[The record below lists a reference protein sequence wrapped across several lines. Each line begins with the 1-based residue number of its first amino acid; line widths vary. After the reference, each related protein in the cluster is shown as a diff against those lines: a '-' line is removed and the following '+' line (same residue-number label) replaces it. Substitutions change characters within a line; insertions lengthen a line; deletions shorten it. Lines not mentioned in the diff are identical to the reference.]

1 MLQHHS
7 FGIAA
12 LADEVVQPGSKVL
25 DLGCLSFGTTQTF
38 LELSCQTFI
47 EDLRS
52 LLIEIYDFD
61 VQTRA
66 ARLSEHLIKKPSRI
80 KIDVVLCW
88 DLFNFMEPE
97 LITYLI
103 EEIRPHLKPGAIF
116 HTMLYTGTM
125 PKAPAD
131 FKRLSGFT
139 FNTTPLTLQKPIPTY
154 RYSSLNLMK
163 TMGNFSL
170 RSSLLHRKGMRKDLI
185 ELMFEYGNVKSPNAV
200 RAGGSSGAISAFSR
214 ARLTSLPLTAFNTAL
229 SHTTRSPVSKVLE
242 IGKKAG
248 RNMQHLQREAGE
260 LFISDLY
267 SAILWQCSRKVPF
280 DAAVQAALRQATL
293 PTNLNCILLWDL
305 LNFFST
311 EQIQTITSE
320 LYQYLANDGVMHF
333 LLFKQQKLPNNCG
346 VFEVQQSG
354 LVGAYIHPTGNEQ
367 TKFRTI
373 TDVVKSL
380 PQMKVLSQGA
390 GRVPNGPFYHEITM
404 QKVVKDQ

>member
-12 LADEVVQPGSKVL
+12 LVDEVIQPGGKVL

-52 LLIEIYDFD
+52 LLLDTCSFD
-61 VQTRA
+61 AQTRA
-66 ARLSEHLIKKPSRI
+66 TRLSEHLTRKPQRI

-97 LITYLI
+97 LITQLI
-103 EEIRPHLKPGAIF
+103 EEIRPHLKPGTIF

-139 FNTTPLTLQKPIPTY
+139 FNSEALALKEPLPTY

-185 ELMFEYGNVKSPNAV
+185 ELMFEYGHVKSQNAI
-200 RAGGSSGAISAFSR
+200 RAGGASGAISAFR
-214 ARLTSLPLTAFNTAL
+214 QTTLTELPLTALDTAL
-229 SHTTRSPVSKVLE
+229 AHIKRSPVSKAFDV
-242 IGKKAG
+242 GKKAG
-248 RNMQHLQREAGE
+248 RNMQYLQREVGE

-280 DAAVQAALRQATL
+280 DSAVQAALRQATL
-293 PTNLNCILLWDL
+293 PENLDCILLWDL
-305 LNFFST
+305 LNFFSV
-311 EQIQTITSE
+311 EQIQLITNA
-320 LYQYLANDGVMHF
+320 LYQYLSNGSVMHF
-333 LLFKQQKLPNNCG
+333 LLFKQERLPVNCG
-346 VFEVQQSG
+346 VFEIQQSG
-354 LVGAYIHPTGNEQ
+354 LVGTYIHPAGNKQ
-367 TKFRTI
+367 AKFRTI

-380 PQMKVLSQGA
+380 PQMKVLSQGT
-390 GRVPNGPFYHEITM
+390 GRIPNGPFYHEITM

>member
-12 LADEVVQPGSKVL
+12 LVDEVIQPGSKVL

-52 LLIEIYDFD
+52 LLLETYASDT
-61 VQTRA
+61 QSRA
-66 ARLSEHLIKKPSRI
+66 TQLSEHLTKKPQRI
-80 KIDVVLCW
+80 KIDIVLCW

-97 LITYLI
+97 LITRLI
-103 EEIRPHLKPGAIF
+103 EEIRPHLKPGTIF

-139 FNTTPLTLQKPIPTY
+139 FNTEPLALQEPLPTY
-154 RYSSLNLMK
+154 RYSSLKLMK

-170 RSSLLHRKGMRKDLI
+170 RSSLLHRKSMRKDLI
-185 ELMFEYGNVKSPNAV
+185 ELMFEYGNVKSQNTV
-200 RAGGSSGAISAFSR
+200 RAGGSSGAISAFR
-214 ARLTSLPLTAFNTAL
+214 KTRLTELPLAALGTAL
-229 SHTTRSPVSKVLE
+229 THTARSPMSKALDV
-242 IGKKAG
+242 GQKAG
-248 RNMQHLQREAGE
+248 RNMQCLQRSVGE
-260 LFISDLY
+260 LFIADLY
-267 SAILWQCSRKVPF
+267 SAIIWHCSRKLPF
-280 DAAVQAALRQATL
+280 DSAVQAALRQATL
-293 PTNLNCILLWDL
+293 PLNLDCVLLWDL
-305 LNFFST
+305 LNFFSA
-311 EQIQTITSE
+311 EEIQSITSA
-320 LYQYLANDGVMHF
+320 LYQYLADGGVMHF
-333 LLFKQQKLPNNCG
+333 LLFKQEQLPVNCG
-346 VFEVQQSG
+346 VFEIQQSG
-354 LVGAYIHPTGNEQ
+354 LVGTYIHPSGKKQ
-367 TKFRTI
+367 IKFRTI

-380 PQMKVLSQGA
+380 PQMKVLSQGT

>member
-12 LADEVVQPGSKVL
+12 LVDEVIQPGGKVL

-52 LLIEIYDFD
+52 LLLEIHSFD
-61 VQTRA
+61 QQTRTT
-66 ARLSEHLIKKPSRI
+66 RLTKHLTRKPQRI
-80 KIDVVLCW
+80 KLDVVLCW

-97 LITYLI
+97 LIAQLI
-103 EEIRPHLKPGAIF
+103 EEIRPHLKAGTIF

-139 FNTTPLTLQKPIPTY
+139 FNSEPLALPEPLPSY

-185 ELMFEYGNVKSPNAV
+185 ELMFEYGNVKSQNAV
-200 RAGGSSGAISAFSR
+200 RAGGTSAAISAFRQTS
-214 ARLTSLPLTAFNTAL
+214 LTELPLTALDQAL
-229 SHTTRSPVSKVLE
+229 MHTKRSPVSKALDV
-242 IGKKAG
+242 GKKAG
-248 RNMQHLQREAGE
+248 RNMQHLQREVGE

-280 DAAVQAALRQATL
+280 NSAVQAALRQATL
-293 PTNLNCILLWDL
+293 PENLDCILLWDL

-311 EQIQTITSE
+311 EQIQLITHT
-320 LYQYLANDGVMHF
+320 LYQYLSNNGVMHF
-333 LLFKQQKLPNNCG
+333 LLFKQEQLPVNCG
-346 VFEVQQSG
+346 VFEIQPSG
-354 LVGAYIHPTGNEQ
+354 LVGTYIQPAGNKQ

-373 TDVVKSL
+373 TDVVKAL
-380 PQMKVLSQGA
+380 PQMKVLSQGT
-390 GRVPNGPFYHEITM
+390 GRIPNGPFYHEITM

>member
-12 LADEVVQPGSKVL
+12 LVDEVIQPGGKVL

-52 LLIEIYDFD
+52 LLLEIHSFD
-61 VQTRA
+61 LRTRTIK
-66 ARLSEHLIKKPSRI
+66 LTEHLTRKPQRI
-80 KIDVVLCW
+80 KLDVVLCW
-88 DLFNFMEPE
+88 DLFNFMEPQ
-97 LITYLI
+97 LIAQLI
-103 EEIRPHLKPGAIF
+103 EEIRPHLKAGTVF

-139 FNTTPLTLQKPIPTY
+139 FNSAPLALPEPLPTY

-185 ELMFEYGNVKSPNAV
+185 ELMFEYGNVKSQNAI
-200 RAGGSSGAISAFSR
+200 RAGGTSAAISAFR
-214 ARLTSLPLTAFNTAL
+214 QTSLTEIPLTALDQAL
-229 SHTTRSPVSKVLE
+229 MHAKRSPVSKALDV
-242 IGKKAG
+242 GKKAG
-248 RNMQHLQREAGE
+248 RNMQHLQREVGE

-280 DAAVQAALRQATL
+280 DSAIQAALRQATL
-293 PTNLNCILLWDL
+293 PENLDCILLWDL

-311 EQIQTITSE
+311 EQIQLITHA
-320 LYQYLANDGVMHF
+320 LYQYLSNGAVMHF
-333 LLFKQQKLPNNCG
+333 LLFKQERLPVNCG
-346 VFEVQQSG
+346 VFEIQPSG
-354 LVGAYIHPTGNEQ
+354 LVGTYIQAAGNKQ
-367 TKFRTI
+367 AKFRTI
-373 TDVVKSL
+373 TDVVKAL
-380 PQMKVLSQGA
+380 PQMKVLSQGT
-390 GRVPNGPFYHEITM
+390 GRIPNGPFYHEITM